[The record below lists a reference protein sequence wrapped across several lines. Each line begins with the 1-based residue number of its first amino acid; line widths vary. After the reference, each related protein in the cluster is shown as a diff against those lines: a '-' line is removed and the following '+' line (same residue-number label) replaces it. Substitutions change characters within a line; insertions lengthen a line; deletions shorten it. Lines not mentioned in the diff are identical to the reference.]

1 MTRVTGTW
9 FLAPETQAVMQM
21 LEAGGYLAY
30 FVGGCVRNDLL
41 GVAVSDMD
49 ISTNA
54 LPQQVMALAEGA
66 GLKTVATGIEHGTVT
81 VISNGV
87 PHEIT
92 TFRADVETD
101 GRRAVVAFSG
111 DIAEDAVRRDLT
123 MNALYADRTG
133 EVIDPLG
140 GLPDLRAR
148 RVRFILNATDRIRED
163 YLRSL
168 RFFRFAAWYGDPD
181 QGFDAEALSAIA
193 SNLDGLQTLSK
204 ERVGSEMLKL
214 LAAPDPAPAIAA
226 MEHTGVLRVIMP
238 GAVSTALAP
247 LVHHEGSLNI
257 PTDPLRRLAALGF
270 RDGESLRLSKAQH
283 KQLALLGDLIG
294 NMDSPEALGYLYGTD
309 TALSVL
315 ILRAALFDSAIDPQW
330 LRTVPDAAS
339 QKFPIKAKD
348 LMPELTGPA
357 LGEKLKSLEMKWI
370 ASGFTLDRDALLGDT

>member
-1 MTRVTGTW
+1 MTRLIGTW

-66 GLKTVATGIEHGTVT
+66 GLKTVPTGIEHGTVT

-193 SNLDGLQTLSK
+193 TNLDGLQTLSK

-226 MEHTGVLRVIMP
+226 MDHTGVLRVILP

-247 LVHHEGSLNI
+247 LVHHEDSLNI
-257 PTDPLRRLAALGF
+257 PPDPLRRLAVLGV
-270 RDGESLRLSKAQH
+270 RDGESLRLSKAQQ
-283 KQLALLGDLIG
+283 KQLTLLGDLIG
-294 NMDSPEALGYLYGTD
+294 NMDSPEALGYLYGAD

-315 ILRAALFDSAIDPQW
+315 ILRAALFDSVLDPQW
-330 LRTVPDAAS
+330 LHTVPDAAA
-339 QKFPIKAKD
+339 QKFPINARD

-357 LGEKLKSLEMKWI
+357 LGEKLKALETKWI

>member
-41 GVAVSDMD
+41 GAAVSDMD

-66 GLKTVATGIEHGTVT
+66 GLKTVPTGIEHGTVT
-81 VISNGV
+81 VISNGA

-181 QGFDAEALSAIA
+181 QGFDAEHSRQSRQISTACKHCRKSVSGRKCSSCWRPRTRPRRLRPW
-193 SNLDGLQTLSK
+193 N
-204 ERVGSEMLKL
+204 
-214 LAAPDPAPAIAA
+214 APAFC
-226 MEHTGVLRVIMP
+226 G
-238 GAVSTALAP
+238 
-247 LVHHEGSLNI
+247 
-257 PTDPLRRLAALGF
+257 
-270 RDGESLRLSKAQH
+270 
-283 KQLALLGDLIG
+283 
-294 NMDSPEALGYLYGTD
+294 
-309 TALSVL
+309 
-315 ILRAALFDSAIDPQW
+315 
-330 LRTVPDAAS
+330 
-339 QKFPIKAKD
+339 
-348 LMPELTGPA
+348 
-357 LGEKLKSLEMKWI
+357 
-370 ASGFTLDRDALLGDT
+370 

>member
-1 MTRVTGTW
+1 MTRIAGTW

-41 GVAVSDMD
+41 GAAVSDMD

-54 LPQQVMALAEGA
+54 LPQQVMVLAERA
-66 GLKTVATGIEHGTVT
+66 GLKTVPTGIEHGTVT

-133 EVIDPLG
+133 EILDPLG

-193 SNLDGLQTLSK
+193 SNLDGLQTLSR
-204 ERVGSEMLKL
+204 ERIGSEMLKL

-226 MEHTGVLRVIMP
+226 MDHTGVLREIMP

-257 PTDPLRRLAALGF
+257 PPDPLRRLAALGF
-270 RDGESLRLSKAQH
+270 HDAGSLRLSKAQQR
-283 KQLALLGDLIG
+283 QLTLLRDLIG

-315 ILRAALFDSAIDPQW
+315 ILRVALLDAMPDAKW
-330 LRTVPDAAS
+330 LRTVPDAAAK
-339 QKFPIKAKD
+339 KFPIKAKD

-357 LGEKLKSLEMKWI
+357 LGKKLKALEKQWI